1 MPRANKALLGILVF
15 ALSAFAGRLLVES
28 WAVPIFTGALLAAAA
43 ATLLVLVAAIIKGAG
58 RDELERARLARLRT
72 FQRQPEPL
80 QRINAAK
87 RCSGCW
93 GPLTRPYVRDG
104 KGFRSLQC
112 CERRR
117 DTEQRR
123 RVFFD
128 PSEIRAARRAGL
140 IGG

>member
-1 MPRANKALLGILVF
+1 MKPLAYSGIVF
-15 ALSAFAGRLLVES
+15 ILSLFAGRLLAES

-80 QRINAAK
+80 QRIK
-87 RCSGCW
+87 SKLSCSGC
-93 GPLTRPYVRDG
+93 GQPARRPYCISEGRLIG
-104 KGFRSLQC
+104 LGC
-112 CERRR
+112 CDRRR
-117 DTEQRR
+117 DLQTRR
-123 RVFFD
+123 RIFFD